1 MAYTFTPDL
10 QTGNAIIDAE
20 HKELIAA
27 INGLLEACAQGK
39 GRQTLAATTRFLY
52 DYTTK
57 HFDHEE
63 KLQRDSKFPDYVS
76 HKKSHDDFKKAVLE
90 LSREIDQDGATIAMV
105 GKVNSSVGA
114 WLMNHIKVQDVKVAA
129 HLRAVQK

>member
-10 QTGNAIIDAE
+10 QTGNAVIDAE

-39 GRQTLAATTRFLY
+39 GRQTLATTTKFLY
-52 DYTTK
+52 DYTAK

-63 KLQRDSKFPDYVS
+63 KLQRESRFPDYLS
-76 HKKSHDDFKKAVLE
+76 HKRSHDDFKKTVLE
-90 LSREIDQDGATIAMV
+90 LSKEIERDGATISMV
-105 GKVNSSVGA
+105 GKVNSNVGA

-129 HLRAVQK
+129 HLRGTK

>member
-10 QTGNAIIDAE
+10 QTGNAVIDAE

-39 GRQTLAATTRFLY
+39 GRQTLAGTTKFLY

-63 KLQRDSKFPDYVS
+63 KLQRDSKYPDYLS
-76 HKKSHDDFKKAVLE
+76 HKRAHDDFKKTVLE
-90 LSREIDQDGATIAMV
+90 LSKEIERDGATISMV
-105 GKVNSSVGA
+105 GKVNSNVGA
-114 WLMNHIKVQDVKVAA
+114 WLMNHIKGQDVKVAA
-129 HLRAVQK
+129 HLRGAK